1 MTRLEDMTARIR
13 PAAAANLLLW
23 CIAGFFV
30 LAVVWACFT
39 RLDRT
44 VHGQGRVIPT
54 ARLQTVS
61 NLEGGIV
68 AAILVRPGM
77 DVAQGAAL
85 MQLDSTASRAELGS
99 GEATVEA
106 LGART
111 ARLAAEVA
119 GTAPHFAPAMPGDA
133 VAREQA
139 AYAARQAELAGAMA
153 AAQAKVDQAQR
164 AIAEADATH
173 AAKLAQR
180 DTAREQAEAL
190 RPLVDKGIEPRLSL
204 VQARNAALAAQGE
217 ADAAAAAA
225 QRARAALAEARATM
239 GQQRQEWR
247 AHAATDLAAAQGEL
261 KSRASALPALADKA
275 QRTVV
280 RAPMAGRINRLLATT
295 LGGAVRAGE
304 PLLELVP
311 SDRGL
316 TVEASVKP
324 EDIAFVR
331 KGQRALVK
339 ITAYDYSVYGGL
351 EGRVSDISPDAT
363 VEERTGEAHYTVRV
377 SVDAGALHGP
387 DGAAL
392 PIGPGMVADVNLIG
406 DRRSIMRYL
415 LTPFTRLSGEA
426 FRER

>member
-1 MTRLEDMTARIR
+1 MMHLEDRAARIR
-13 PAAAANLLLW
+13 PNAASNLLLW
-23 CIAGFFV
+23 CIAGFFA
-30 LAVVWACFT
+30 LAILWACFT
-39 RLDRT
+39 QLDRT

-61 NLEGGIV
+61 NLEGGMV
-68 AAILVRPGM
+68 AAILVKPGM
-77 DVAQGAAL
+77 DVAAGTPL
-85 MQLDSTASRAELGS
+85 IQLDRTASTAELGS
-99 GEATVEA
+99 GEATVDA
-106 LGART
+106 LKART
-111 ARLAAEVA
+111 VRLAAEVA
-119 GTAPHFAPAMPGDA
+119 GSPPHFAPAAQGEA
-133 VAREQA
+133 VIREKA
-139 AYAARQAELAGAMA
+139 AYAARQAELAGTMA
-153 AAQAKVDQAQR
+153 TAEARIAQAQR

-173 AAKLAQR
+173 AAKLALR
-180 DTAREQAEAL
+180 DTAREQAEVL
-190 RPLVDKGIEPRLSL
+190 RPLVEKGIEPRLSL
-204 VQARNAALAAQGE
+204 VQARNAAIAAQSE
-217 ADAAAAAA
+217 AEAAAATA
-225 QRARAALAEARATM
+225 QRARAALAEARASM

-261 KSRASALPALADKA
+261 SSRQNALPALADKA

-280 RAPMAGRINRLLATT
+280 RAPMAGRINRLLFTT
-295 LGGAVRAGE
+295 LGGSVRAGE

-311 SDRGL
+311 ADGAL
-316 TVEASVKP
+316 TVEAMVKP

-351 EGRVSDISPDAT
+351 EGKVSDISPDAT

-377 SVDAGALHGP
+377 SVQAGALKGP
-387 DGAAL
+387 DGAPL

-406 DRRSIMRYL
+406 DKRSIMRYL